1 MLNYCY
7 IEAALSKVQLECFVY
22 IMGRREGEE
31 KRQSA
36 SNQCYEQSESVK
48 FIPDR
53 NSDLLT

>member
-1 MLNYCY
+1 
-7 IEAALSKVQLECFVY
+7 
-22 IMGRREGEE
+22 MGRREGEE

-53 NSDLLT
+53 NNDLLT